1 MMGEKTHIIVLN
13 GWAARPEAWDAC
25 AFSRERIFSYIETL
39 DGRAEEAVA
48 RAADGVIL
56 VGWSMGGSAALELAA
71 KFPDRIR
78 GLVLLAATARMMADE
93 NWKGMTPL
101 RCKALKRA
109 LLEGEAPEPNP
120 YFIDADANLERGLDY
135 LRTVDVRA
143 ALLSRAAE
151 GAFKFSV
158 HIFQGEQDAV
168 TRPSNVEF
176 LQQIFPKAKV
186 TRLEKCTHALPVEIP
201 GAIDEAVM
209 DVVKANIRCVMRAK
223 RKALSDAERL
233 SHSQKICRG
242 LLARGD
248 IQEAISKRQPIAVY
262 LASRWEID
270 LGEFIL
276 AVLRQGGKIVAPRW
290 TGTDYDL
297 AEIAALDEECLVA
310 GPMGILEPR
319 ANLPRVEP
327 SEVGVWLVPGL
338 AFTGDGRRLGY
349 GGGWYD
355 RLLAGIS
362 AGVPKL
368 GIAYD
373 FQVVDDLPHAAH
385 DILLTEVVS

>member
-1 MMGEKTHIIVLN
+1 MNEKTQIIVLN
-13 GWAARPEAWDAC
+13 GWAARLEAWNAC
-25 AFSRERIFSYIETL
+25 AFSRDRIFSYIETL
-39 DGRAEEAVA
+39 DGRAEEVVA
-48 RAADGVIL
+48 NAPDGVIL
-56 VGWSMGGSAALELAA
+56 VGWSMGGSAALELAV
-71 KFPDRIR
+71 KFPDRVC
-78 GLVLLAATARMMADE
+78 GLVLLAATARMMADA
-93 NWKGMTPL
+93 NWKGMSPL

-109 LLEGEAPEPNP
+109 LLEGEPPEPNP
-120 YFIDADANLERGLDY
+120 YFIDEDVNLERGLDY

-151 GAFKFSV
+151 GAFKFPV

-168 TRPSNVEF
+168 TRPNNVEF

-186 TRLEKCTHALPVEIP
+186 TRIEKCTHALPVEIP
-201 GAIDEAVM
+201 NAIDEAVM
-209 DVVKANIRCVMRAK
+209 DILKVNIRREMRAK

-233 SHSQKICRG
+233 NHSQKICRG
-242 LLARGD
+242 LLACAD

-270 LGEFIL
+270 LGDFIST
-276 AVLRQGGKIVAPRW
+276 VLRQGGKIVAPRW
-290 TGTDYDL
+290 TGKDYDL
-297 AEIAALDEECLVA
+297 AEIAALDEEYLVA

-319 ANLPRVEP
+319 GNLPRVAP
-327 SEVGVWLVPGL
+327 SVVGVWLVPGL
-338 AFTGDGRRLGY
+338 AFTRDGRRLGY

-355 RLLAGIS
+355 RLLADVS
-362 AGVPKL
+362 PRVPKL

-385 DILLTEVVS
+385 DILLTGVVS

>member
-1 MMGEKTHIIVLN
+1 MNAKPQIIVLN

-25 AFSRERIFSYIETL
+25 AFSRDRIFSYIETL

-48 RAADGVIL
+48 NAPDGVIL

-78 GLVLLAATARMMADE
+78 GLVLLAATARMMADVD
-93 NWKGMTPL
+93 WKGMNPL

-109 LLEGEAPEPNP
+109 LLEGEPPEPNP
-120 YFIDADANLERGLDY
+120 YFIDTDVNLERGLDY

-143 ALLSRAAE
+143 ALLSCAAD
-151 GAFKFSV
+151 GAFKFPV
-158 HIFQGEQDAV
+158 HIFQGGQDAV

-209 DVVKANIRCVMRAK
+209 DVLKANIRREMRAV
-223 RKALSDAERL
+223 RKALPDTERL
-233 SHSQKICRG
+233 THSQKICRG
-242 LLARGD
+242 LLARAD
-248 IQEAISKRQPIAVY
+248 IQEAITKRQPIAVY

-270 LGEFIL
+270 LGEFIS

-297 AEIAALDEECLVA
+297 AEIAALDEEHLVA

-319 ANLPRVEP
+319 ENLPRVA
-327 SEVGVWLVPGL
+327 STSVGVWLVPGL
-338 AFTGDGRRLGY
+338 AFTLDGRRLGY

-355 RLLAGIS
+355 RLLADVS
-362 AGVPKL
+362 PRVPKL

-373 FQVVDDLPHAAH
+373 FQVVNDLPHAAH
-385 DILLTEVVS
+385 DILLTGVVSS

>member
-1 MMGEKTHIIVLN
+1 MGEKTQIIVLN

-25 AFSRERIFSYIETL
+25 AFSRDRIFSYIETL
-39 DGRAEEAVA
+39 DGCAEEAVA
-48 RAADGVIL
+48 NATGGVIL

-93 NWKGMTPL
+93 NWKGMSPL

-120 YFIDADANLERGLDY
+120 YFIDTDANLERGLDY

-143 ALLSRAAE
+143 ALLSRAAD

-209 DVVKANIRCVMRAK
+209 DVLKANIRREMRAV
-223 RKALSDAERL
+223 RKALPDTERL
-233 SHSQKICRG
+233 THSHQICRE
-242 LLARGD
+242 LLARAD
-248 IQEAISKRQPIAVY
+248 IQEAITKRQPIAVY

-270 LGEFIL
+270 LDEFISS
-276 AVLRQGGKIVAPRW
+276 VLSQGGKIVAPRW

-297 AEIAALDEECLVA
+297 AEIAALDEEHLVA

-319 ANLPRVEP
+319 ENLPRVA
-327 SEVGVWLVPGL
+327 STSVGVWLVPGL
-338 AFTGDGRRLGY
+338 AFTLDGRRLGY

-355 RLLAGIS
+355 RLLADVS
-362 AGVPKL
+362 PRVPKL
-368 GIAYD
+368 GIAYG

-385 DILLTEVVS
+385 DILLTGVVSS

>member
-1 MMGEKTHIIVLN
+1 MGEAAHIIVLN
-13 GWAARPEAWDAC
+13 GWAARAEAWDAC
-25 AFSRERIFSYIETL
+25 GFERERIFSYIETL

-48 RAADGVIL
+48 HAPDGVIL

-71 KFPDRIR
+71 KFPNRIR
-78 GLVLLAATARMMADE
+78 GLILLAATARMMVDE
-93 NWKGMTPL
+93 DWEGMTPL

-109 LLEGEAPEPNP
+109 LLEGEALEPNP
-120 YFIDADANLERGLDY
+120 YFIDEDVNLERGLDY

-151 GAFKFSV
+151 GVFKFPV
-158 HIFQGEQDAV
+158 FIFQGERDAV

-176 LQQIFPKAKV
+176 LQTIFPRAKV
-186 TRLEKCTHALPVEIP
+186 TRLEECTHALPVEIP
-201 GAIDEAVM
+201 GAIDEAVR
-209 DVVKANIRCVMRAK
+209 DVVKANIRCELRAR
-223 RKALSDAERL
+223 RKAVAEEERRE
-233 SHSQKICRG
+233 QARKICRG
-242 LLARGD
+242 LLERGD

-262 LASRWEID
+262 FASRWEID

-276 AVLRQGGKIVAPRW
+276 AVLEKGGRIVAPRW
-290 TGTDYDL
+290 TGKDYDL
-297 AEIAALDEECLVA
+297 AEVEAVDEGHLVA
-310 GPMGILEPR
+310 GPMGIVEPR
-319 ANLPRVEP
+319 GNLPRVES

-338 AFTGDGRRLGY
+338 AFTRDGRRLGY

-355 RLLAGIS
+355 RLLAGVS
-362 AGVPKL
+362 AGVPKI

-373 FQVVDDLPHAAH
+373 FQVVEDLPHAAH